1 VTDVAVAA
9 PGDRVPDHRWPG
21 GGRSKEQAMAALAWF
36 LEDFALPFS
45 IGMFIGIVAE
55 WVRPHLWDLTVLV
68 RSTLLLRQIHAEHRS
83 RTPDG
88 SAGPGGG
95 NRRGPSPGGEVR
107 DPCTPHL
114 PAMNTAPDVRDPQ
127 APSGEEAGGV
137 SQRSVAPLPP
147 ASTFRPPAGATRP
160 TPPCAR
166 RTVSL
171 PAPVGAGV
179 PRTAPRSP
187 APTPAGTR
195 APHGSDHTVPAGPTP
210 PVLVGGADH
219 PRTPPTRPPAGDT
232 CPTKSAAISV
242 PTATATTATATP
254 AAPPTAPAAKTA
266 QPRTAPE
273 KARS

>member
-1 VTDVAVAA
+1 
-9 PGDRVPDHRWPG
+9 
-21 GGRSKEQAMAALAWF
+21 MAALAWF

-45 IGMFIGIVAE
+45 IGMLIGIVAE

-147 ASTFRPPAGATRP
+147 A
-160 TPPCAR
+160 
-166 RTVSL
+166 
-171 PAPVGAGV
+171 
-179 PRTAPRSP
+179 
-187 APTPAGTR
+187 
-195 APHGSDHTVPAGPTP
+195 
-210 PVLVGGADH
+210 
-219 PRTPPTRPPAGDT
+219 GDT
-232 CPTKSAAISV
+232 CPTKSAATSA

-273 KARS
+273 KARP